1 MIGVQVWLWLGGGAA
16 VLGFVLWWNRRQR
29 RIGADHAMG
38 KAKRIDNETAE
49 DIRRRVDRDRAQRV
63 RELDGAGYR
72 D

>member
-16 VLGFVLWWNRRQR
+16 VLAFVLWWNRRQR
-29 RIGADHAMG
+29 RIGADQAME

-63 RELDGAGYR
+63 RDLDGAGYR